1 MNQKEIFQYYNLNI
15 KEYNVLITYM
25 DHLVVEHK
33 VSKQILYL
41 RY

>member
-25 DHLVVEHK
+25 DHIVVKHK
-33 VSKQILYL
+33 KSGKMLYL